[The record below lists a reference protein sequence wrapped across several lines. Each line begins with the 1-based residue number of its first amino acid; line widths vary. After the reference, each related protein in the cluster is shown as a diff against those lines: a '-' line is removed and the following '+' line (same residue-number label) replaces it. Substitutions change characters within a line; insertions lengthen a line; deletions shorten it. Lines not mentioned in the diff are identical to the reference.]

1 MLIVKTKFKIPLLL
15 CLLALIGWT
24 SFDLYTRSQAALLWG
39 FRPLVLFAALWA
51 TWILLRYKSLWRT
64 PFQKKN
70 LGLATLSGVL
80 LGLGFPGWLPLPF
93 LILLAFAPLLYLE
106 KRIAQNSEKP
116 AFGAVFKYTFHAF
129 VVWNILSTFWIAN
142 SALAAGVFAIWVNS
156 ALMTLPFLLYHQT
169 RRILPRLG
177 FLPLLAYWLT
187 FEYLHYHWALN
198 YPWLTLGNAFA
209 QFPAWVQWYEWT
221 GVFGGSLWILLVNIL
236 IFKLIEKNSR
246 RQLVR
251 LSALIV
257 LPIAVSLV
265 RYFTFSEKGDAVEIV
280 VVQPNYEPHYEEPLI
295 SEAAKLQHCIDLAS
309 KQLSENTAYLVLP
322 ETVFGFAET
331 HQLPQYETFLRLRE
345 WMQEYPKLKIVT
357 GLSAYRIFEPD
368 EPLSAATRTDTSRTG
383 AVIHYEMFN
392 AAVQLDAKSGEIP
405 LHKKSKLVPGPES
418 FPFQRALFF
427 LKPIVAYFG
436 GTTAGLGKE
445 PQPMLFKSELGQ
457 IAPLICYESV
467 FGEYLTFFVRKGA
480 QAFFIMTND
489 GWWDHTPGHRQHL
502 YFASLRAIETRRSIA
517 RAANTGISA
526 FINQRGDILQHSK
539 YDEPIALKSSIQ
551 LSTAGTFY
559 TRWGDMAARLSLFA
573 SIIFALN
580 TFVRSIVKK
589 EQ

>member
-1 MLIVKTKFKIPLLL
+1 MLIVKTTFKIPLLL
-15 CLLALIGWT
+15 SLLALIGWT
-24 SFDLYTRSQAALLWG
+24 SVDLYLRSRTELLWG
-39 FRPLVLFAALWA
+39 FRPLLLFAALWA
-51 TWILLRYKSLWRT
+51 AWVLLRRKSLWGT
-64 PFQKKN
+64 SFQRKN
-70 LGLATLSGVL
+70 LGLATLGGVL
-80 LGLGFPGWLPLPF
+80 LGLGFPGWVPLPF
-93 LILLAFAPLLYLE
+93 LMLIAFVPLLHLE
-106 KRIAQNSEKP
+106 KRIVQQAEKP
-116 AFGAVFKYTFHAF
+116 AVGAVFKYTFHAF
-129 VVWNILSTFWIAN
+129 VIWNILSTFWIAN
-142 SALAAGVFAIWVNS
+142 SALVAGVFAIWVNS

-169 RRILPRLG
+169 HRFMPRLG
-177 FLPLLAYWLT
+177 FTPLIAYWLT

-236 IFKLIEKNSR
+236 IFKVIEKNNQK
-246 RQLVR
+246 QLIQ
-251 LSALIV
+251 LSVLIL
-257 LPIAVSLV
+257 LPVAVSLT
-265 RYFTFSEKGDAVEIV
+265 RYFTFSEKGDAIEVV

-309 KQLSENTAYLVLP
+309 TKISQHTAYLVFP

-331 HQLPQYETFLRLRE
+331 HQLSQYESFLRLRE
-345 WMQEYPKLKIVT
+345 WIQQYPKLKIVT
-357 GLSAYRIFEPD
+357 GLSAYRIFEPN
-368 EPLSAATRTDTSRTG
+368 EPLTPATRTDTSRTG
-383 AVIHYEMFN
+383 EVIHYEMFN
-392 AAVQLDAKSGEIP
+392 AAVQLDGKSDEVP

-418 FPFQRALFF
+418 FPFQRILFF
-427 LKPIVAYFG
+427 LKPVVAYFG

-445 PQPMLFKSELGQ
+445 QQPAVFKSETGQ
-457 IAPLICYESV
+457 VAPLICYESV

-489 GWWDHTPGHRQHL
+489 GWWDRTPGHRQHL

-526 FINQRGDILQHSK
+526 FINQRGDILQSSK
-539 YDEPIALKSSIQ
+539 YEEAIALQSRIY
-551 LSTAGTFY
+551 LNTAATFY
-559 TRWGDMAARLSLFA
+559 TRWGDLLARLSLFA

-589 EQ
+589 K